1 MAIKNIVILAGGR
14 GSRLGKI
21 TQNTPKPLLK
31 IGNKPFL
38 DQLICKILKYNFN
51 KIFIL
56 TSYKKNLFFKKY
68 HNKIIHN
75 SKLICLNEGKPKGT
89 GGALYRL
96 KNKIKNNFILVNGD
110 TFFDIDYN
118 YLINKKLNKNSVFM
132 CLTSK
137 KKTIN
142 NTKLNNLD
150 VYKNKIN
157 FKTNSSKF
165 NNGGIYIVNFKLLR
179 KIKNRS
185 CSFENDILN
194 KEIIS
199 NRVIGKYF
207 DDFFIDIGS
216 TQQLKFIKKNPSYLM
231 NKCVFLDRDG
241 VINKELGYI
250 TDIKKFKLNNGVSKA
265 IKYINKLNYLNIII
279 TNQAAVGKGLLS
291 EKKLNSIHFYMKKII
306 KKKNNSIIDDIYYCP
321 YFKHSKINKFKKN
334 SFDRKPNTG
343 MFLKA
348 IKKWNINL
356 KKSLYIGDQITDMQV
371 AKKLSL
377 KFYYK
382 KNISL
387 YNQILPL
394 IK

>member
-38 DQLICKILKYNFN
+38 DQLLCKILKYNFN

-137 KKTIN
+137 KK
-142 NTKLNNLD
+142 
-150 VYKNKIN
+150 
-157 FKTNSSKF
+157 
-165 NNGGIYIVNFKLLR
+165 
-179 KIKNRS
+179 
-185 CSFENDILN
+185 
-194 KEIIS
+194 
-199 NRVIGKYF
+199 
-207 DDFFIDIGS
+207 
-216 TQQLKFIKKNPSYLM
+216 Q
-231 NKCVFLDRDG
+231 
-241 VINKELGYI
+241 
-250 TDIKKFKLNNGVSKA
+250 
-265 IKYINKLNYLNIII
+265 
-279 TNQAAVGKGLLS
+279 
-291 EKKLNSIHFYMKKII
+291 
-306 KKKNNSIIDDIYYCP
+306 
-321 YFKHSKINKFKKN
+321 
-334 SFDRKPNTG
+334 
-343 MFLKA
+343 
-348 IKKWNINL
+348 
-356 KKSLYIGDQITDMQV
+356 
-371 AKKLSL
+371 
-377 KFYYK
+377 
-382 KNISL
+382 
-387 YNQILPL
+387 
-394 IK
+394 